1 LLDAIP
7 AAWLNSEPF
16 FPAKQTIIGSFAGM
30 SRLLIKSG
38 IIVTM
43 DRDIPDLKQGD
54 VLVENGRITEVA
66 PRIESPDAEILDASN
81 AIVMPGF
88 VNAHIHTWQSGLKGV
103 AGDWAINEYLHA
115 MHAGIAPAFKPEDIF
130 IANLTGALTQ
140 LNAGVTTMVDW
151 CHNNPTPAHSDA
163 AIEGLAEA
171 GIRAVFL
178 HGSPKP
184 DPKPGQKH
192 FSEIP
197 HPRSEIERLMRGRF
211 ASRDGLLTLGMAIL
225 GPHYATYEVA
235 AQDFTLAREMNLLCS
250 MHVAGSKPKTP
261 DGFARL
267 EADGLI
273 GGRINIVHGNN
284 LGMEALRA
292 LVGAGA
298 TVTVTPECEL
308 QMGFGHPVTGKLR
321 ALASLP
327 SIGSDVESG
336 MGSDMFTNMRMA
348 LQYQRALDNQ
358 PVVERTGAAPDHVS
372 IPAREALE
380 WATING
386 ARMAGLD
393 RVTGSLTPGKQADIV
408 LLRADDLNLTPV
420 NDPVHS
426 IVFHA
431 GTANVDTVL
440 VGGRT
445 VKKAGKLLYAE
456 LPRRKAELAASGHRI
471 LAQAGL
477 MH

>member
-1 LLDAIP
+1 
-7 AAWLNSEPF
+7 
-16 FPAKQTIIGSFAGM
+16 M
-30 SRLLIKSG
+30 SRMLIKSG
-38 IIVTM
+38 TVVTM
-43 DRDIPDLKQGD
+43 DPAIPDMKKGD
-54 VLVENGRITEVA
+54 VLIENGRILDVA
-66 PRIESPDAEILDASN
+66 PAIEASDAEIVDATN
-81 AIVMPGF
+81 AIVLPGF

-103 AGDWAINEYLHA
+103 AADWAAHEYLHN
-115 MHAGIAPAFKPEDIF
+115 MHARIAPAFTPGDIF
-130 IANLTGALTQ
+130 TANLVGALTQ
-140 LNAGVTTMVDW
+140 LNSGVTTMVDW

-163 AIEGLAEA
+163 AIEGLVES
-171 GIRAVFL
+171 GIRAVFM

-197 HPRSEIERLMRGRF
+197 HPRSEIERLLRGRF
-211 ASRDGLLTLGMAIL
+211 ASRDGLLSLGMAIL
-225 GPHYATYEVA
+225 GPHYATYDVA
-235 AQDFTLAREMNLLCS
+235 AADFGLAREMDLLCS
-250 MHVAGSKPKTP
+250 MHVGGGKPKTP
-261 DGFARL
+261 GGFEHLA
-267 EADGLI
+267 ADGLI

-284 LGMEALRA
+284 LGMDVLRV
-292 LVGAGA
+292 LVDDGA

-358 PVVERTGAAPDHVS
+358 PIVDRTGAAPEHVS

-393 RVTGSLTPGKQADIV
+393 SVTGSLTPGKQADIV

-431 GTANVDTVL
+431 ATSNVDAVF
-440 VGGRT
+440 VAGRAM
-445 VKKAGKLLYAE
+445 KRAGKLLYPE
-456 LPRRKAELAASGHRI
+456 LARRKAELTASGHRI